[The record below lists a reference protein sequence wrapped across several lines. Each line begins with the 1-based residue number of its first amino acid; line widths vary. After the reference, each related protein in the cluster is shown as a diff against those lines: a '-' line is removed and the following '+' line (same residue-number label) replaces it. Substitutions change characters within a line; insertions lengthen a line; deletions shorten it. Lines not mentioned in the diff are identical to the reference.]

1 MTARYLVAVGFSV
14 LLAGCA
20 PTAEQKAAMDAAQRA
35 KDQDKC
41 AGFGFAPATDAFAHC
56 MMQIASQRD
65 AEAAADRRAAAA
77 RDAADRRASDAAQA
91 AKDQADRD
99 AWDRRTGQGAYSSS
113 APSSSAPSSSS
124 SSFSFPNPVD
134 PIRDSIDQD
143 MRKME
148 GY

>member
-1 MTARYLVAVGFSV
+1 MNATCIAALGTIV
-14 LLAGCA
+14 LLAGCG
-20 PTAEQKAAMDAAQRA
+20 PTAEQQAAMDAAQRA
-35 KDQDKC
+35 KDQNKC
-41 AGFGFAPATDAFAHC
+41 GGFGFAPGSDAFAHC

-77 RDAADRRASDAAQA
+77 RDAADRRAKDAAKA

-99 AWDRRTGQGAYSSS
+99 AWDRKTGQGAYSSS
-113 APSSSAPSSSS
+113 SPSSSS

>member
-1 MTARYLVAVGFSV
+1 MKAGYLPVLGIIV

-20 PTAEQKAAMDAAQRA
+20 PTAEQQAAMDAAQRA

-41 AGFGFAPATDAFAHC
+41 TGFGFTPGTDAFAHC
-56 MMQIASQRD
+56 MMQIASQRE
-65 AEAAADRRAAAA
+65 AEAAAERRAAAA
-77 RDAADRRASDAAQA
+77 RDAADRRAQDAAQA
-91 AKDQADRD
+91 AKDRADRD

-113 APSSSAPSSSS
+113 SPSAPPSS

-134 PIRDSIDQD
+134 PIRDSINQD